1 MASEG
6 RSANVIIN
14 KLYLSSRPENRATPD
29 AGYRFS
35 AVAPGRSGGGPAT
48 ALYLTGH
55 GILPAD
61 MRPVAP
67 EEIDT
72 RLRNELFEAGKVVPV
87 IDGPY
92 RLSEVPGAFLHFGE
106 GRHLGKVVIA
116 MDHDDST

>member
-29 AGYRFS
+29 ARYRFS
-35 AVAPGRSGGGPAT
+35 AVALGRSGGGPAA
-48 ALYLTGH
+48 ALYTNGH
-55 GILPAD
+55 GVLPVH

-67 EEIDT
+67 EETDT
-72 RLRNELFEAGKVVPV
+72 RLRNELFEAGKLVPV

-92 RLSEVPGAFLHFGE
+92 RLSEVPGAFRHFGE
-106 GRHLGKVVIA
+106 GRHKGKVVIA